1 MCLKL
6 VFLELVTV
14 IHCTPYKSELVTN
27 YEIISL
33 IIPIGWIVDYF
44 RTSAFSFLCHWISPF
59 LTKDPVCHLGAVV
72 VSVLATGPKGRGFRP
87 GRGDGFLRAIKI
99 RSTPFFGW
107 EVKPEVLCRNGML
120 KIPWDISY
128 TSMQNSHSSFS
139 SSYLPKMSLL
149 VGLPESSGGRVRSY
163 PERASSLPSLSMLTY
178 HPADE
183 K

>member
-1 MCLKL
+1 
-6 VFLELVTV
+6 
-14 IHCTPYKSELVTN
+14 
-27 YEIISL
+27 
-33 IIPIGWIVDYF
+33 
-44 RTSAFSFLCHWISPF
+44 
-59 LTKDPVCHLGAVV
+59 VCHLGAVV

-99 RSTPFFGW
+99 RSTHFFGW

-128 TSMQNSHSSFS
+128 TSMQNSHSSCS

-163 PERASSLPSLSMLTY
+163 PERASSLPSLSMLTSPGRWWKFWDIVSPHHNHQSICQSKDPILIQIKWIHDSRCRPSSASAVY
-178 HPADE
+178 YFRP
-183 K
+183 